1 MNVTN
6 RIAPAALLAAAFL
19 VPSAARAQSNAG
31 QFGGSAPGQFDPNAQ
46 PGAQPGTVPPGQF
59 DPNAQPG
66 QPGTARPG
74 QFDPNAQPGVQPGTQ
89 PGTTTPGQFD
99 PNAQYGGGAPPPA
112 GPTDPNDPGA
122 SLDAA
127 KEKDSGRGLTWFW
140 LEAGGGFEHLGLQT
154 IDDGGRSEDPCVQVV
169 NEECATLAP
178 DGDVDLSRTAT
189 GGMLDLGLGAR
200 LLFFTLG
207 ARGRLSILDRFTMLR
222 VGPEVGLRIPIGS
235 IEPRITLGG
244 GYATIFDNPTTGGY
258 VRVAGGLDYFVST
271 HFALGADL
279 SGDLLV
285 SDGADG
291 DATDPQRV
299 RQNAAASSDD
309 EVTFDG
315 TTGVGLGIALGLHV
329 GLHL

>member
-112 GPTDPNDPGA
+112 GPNDPNDPGA

-154 IDDGGRSEDPCVQVV
+154 IDDGERSGGGSSDCVQTVTGPACPT
-169 NEECATLAP
+169 NSPNA
-178 DGDVDLSRTAT
+178 DLSHTGT
-189 GGMLDLGLGAR
+189 GGMIEMGVGAR
-200 LLFFTLG
+200 IVFFTIG
-207 ARGRLSILDRFTMLR
+207 ARGRLSLLDSFKMMR
-222 VGPEVGLRIPIGS
+222 VGPELGLRIPIGS
-235 IEPRITLGG
+235 IEPRISLGG
-244 GYATIFDNPTTGGY
+244 GYATMFDNPTTGYY
-258 VRVAGGLDYFVST
+258 VRVSGGLDYFVST
-271 HFALGADL
+271 NFAIGADL
-279 SGDLLV
+279 SGDLV
-285 SDGADG
+285 GSDGDDADSDG
-291 DATDPQRV
+291 DQV
-299 RQNAAASSDD
+299 RQNASAGND
-309 EVTFDG
+309 EITFNG
-315 TTGVGLGIALGLHV
+315 TNGIGLGIGLGLHV